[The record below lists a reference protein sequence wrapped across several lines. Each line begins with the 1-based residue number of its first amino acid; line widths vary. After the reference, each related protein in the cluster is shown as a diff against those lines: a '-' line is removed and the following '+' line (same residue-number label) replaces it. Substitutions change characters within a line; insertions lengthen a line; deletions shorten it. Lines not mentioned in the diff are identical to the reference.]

1 MSKTKESPLITDYH
15 EPICS
20 CVHTGPQPLTQQAP
34 LQGARG
40 GVEIEEASL
49 LNKLLDGW
57 TQIDQSLPFCLVHL
71 EP

>member
-1 MSKTKESPLITDYH
+1 MSLFVAVCTLASAID
-15 EPICS
+15 S
-20 CVHTGPQPLTQQAP
+20 ARMVV

-40 GVEIEEASL
+40 GVEMEEAGL

-57 TQIDQSLPFCLVHL
+57 TQIDQSLPFYLVHL